1 MKLLKE
7 DFEKYSILLSMVGG
21 SSNIE
26 NFHRLFGYKPLTFF
40 GLNTADTIAG
50 LSLRSDPTI
59 NQEDIAY
66 MNKFPGTIGCHM
78 NHFYAIYHAFV
89 CRWDYVILIEDD
101 VLPNSSFEVLS
112 KSLEE
117 LPSNFECVNF
127 GWIPSI
133 VLRERG
139 QIPVAYSDN
148 LFKKDGMES
157 SGAFGY
163 LLSKPGIAKAL
174 SILADL
180 RVPTDRMFK
189 FMDTYYT
196 KVPYFSHP
204 PANAFS
210 RIRH

>member
-21 SSNIE
+21 SSNVK
-26 NFHRLFGYKPLTFF
+26 NFHKLFGYEPLIFF
-40 GLNTADTIAG
+40 GLNTADTISN
-50 LSLRSDPTI
+50 LILRADADTNP
-59 NQEDIAY
+59 EDYAY

-78 NHFYAIYHAFV
+78 NHFYAIYHAFI
-89 CRWDYVILIEDD
+89 CKWDYVVLIEDD
-101 VLPNSSFEVLS
+101 VLPNSTFENLVQAIN
-112 KSLEE
+112 E
-117 LPSNFECVNF
+117 LPIIFECVNF

-133 VLRERG
+133 VLKERN
-139 QIPVAYSDN
+139 QQPVSYSEH
-148 LFKKDGMES
+148 LYKKDGMES

-163 LLSKPGIAKAL
+163 LLSKPGIVKAL

-180 RVPTDRMFK
+180 RIPTDRMFK